1 MEVKNIIENLI
12 KDIQDIEKFI
22 NTFKNSSHISRI
34 ETDLILSRLQHLYDA
49 VLQLKDVPESSDE
62 KPVADTVPEKLTDET
77 VVKEEPVAEKE
88 AIQEEQV
95 SQDFELESES
105 KASTA
110 EEEKTD
116 KQQPDEEEKKEKT
129 PPEKKSSAIIADR
142 LAGSKHFRNE
152 ELGKTF
158 HGTDLSSKLQSKPLN
173 DIGAAIGVN
182 DRFYYIREL
191 FNGDSKKFDSTI
203 KVLNNSPNFNE
214 AFNYLSENYNWDM
227 DDPAVQN
234 LLELIRRKHIINSD
248 E

>member
-1 MEVKNIIENLI
+1 MEVIHIIENLI
-12 KDIQDIEKFI
+12 KDIQDIEKYI
-22 NTFKNSSHISRI
+22 NSFKNSSHISSI
-34 ETDLILSRLQHLYDA
+34 ETDLILSRLQRLYDT
-49 VLQLKDVPESSDE
+49 VLQLKDIPEPSDE
-62 KPVADTVPEKLTDET
+62 KPVTDAAPEELTDEAT
-77 VVKEEPVAEKE
+77 VEEEPVATEE
-88 AIQEEQV
+88 VIQEDKMN
-95 SQDFELESES
+95 QDFELESEL
-105 KASTA
+105 KADPG
-110 EEEKTD
+110 EEKETE
-116 KQQPDEEEKKEKT
+116 KPEQVEEVKKEKAA
-129 PPEKKSSAIIADR
+129 PEKKSSSIIADR

-152 ELGKTF
+152 ELGKNF